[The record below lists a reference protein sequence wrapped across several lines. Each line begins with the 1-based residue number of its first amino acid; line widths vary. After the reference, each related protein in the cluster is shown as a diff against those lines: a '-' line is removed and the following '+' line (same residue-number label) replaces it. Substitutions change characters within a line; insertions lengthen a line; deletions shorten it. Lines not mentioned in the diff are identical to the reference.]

1 MKTLFG
7 LLLAAGAIIGSSS
20 ASYACS
26 CATGDPA
33 FEFNEAKVVFIGR
46 MIKGTERF
54 SVKDN
59 DGKSVSLE
67 AGTIRFAVQESFK
80 GEVVGEVSLEV
91 ASMRGTS
98 CGPYGLRR
106 GIVYLVYGYA
116 SKQDPQTLYTGV
128 CTRTIEAAS
137 EYAKEDLKFLRNM
150 PPPGTGGN
158 LRGRV
163 WADLRAGGATPL
175 TNVTVTVVGPDQ
187 QELKAFTNDK
197 GDFEIK
203 FLKPGKY
210 VITPTLP
217 EHYYSDH
224 PSREITIEDRGT
236 AAVGFEA
243 YMDGSVVGRVVDK
256 EGNPF
261 NSVFLH
267 FGNKAATYGHS
278 TGEDGEFKVE
288 GVPPG
293 DYYLYLELEN
303 SDYKKNKY
311 YYYPGTLNREEA
323 KVFEV
328 GLGEKIEGVVFTL
341 PEGFNIR
348 LVEGQ
353 VTWKDGRPAANV
365 DIMLLCPENS
375 RPDGFRV
382 EFGPTSGKTDENGNF
397 KLEAFT
403 GETYWI
409 EARASGENVEFHSR
423 SRQIQVTDHVRDLR
437 VVLSEKGYFGEGCP
451 DKK

>member
-1 MKTLFG
+1 MLAK
-7 LLLAAGAIIGSSS
+7 LLVSVAVISCFILISPRAH
-20 ASYACS
+20 ACS
-26 CATGDPA
+26 CATGDPP
-33 FEFNEAKVVFIGR
+33 FEFNRAKVVFIGR
-46 MIKGTERF
+46 MIQGTEKF
-54 SVKDN
+54 SVKGK
-59 DGKSVSLE
+59 DGKSVALE

-80 GEVVGEVSLEV
+80 GDVVAEVALEV
-91 ASMRGTS
+91 DSMRGTS
-98 CGPYGLRR
+98 CGDYGLRK
-106 GIVYLVYGYA
+106 GVVYLAYGYE
-116 SKQDPQTLYTGV
+116 SERDPKTLYTGV
-128 CTRTIEAAS
+128 CTRTTEAVS
-137 EYAKEDLKFLRNM
+137 EYARKDLSFLRNM

-175 TNVTVTVVGPDQ
+175 ANLTINIVGPDR

-210 VITPTLP
+210 VVSPNFP

-224 PSREITIEDRGT
+224 PSQEVTIADRGT
-236 AAVGFEA
+236 AGVGFEA
-243 YMDGSVVGRVVDK
+243 YMDGSVVGRVIDK

-278 TGEDGEFKVE
+278 TGENGEFEVE

-293 DYYLYLELEN
+293 DYYLYLALEN
-303 SDYKKNKY
+303 GDYDKRRF
-311 YYYPGTLNREEA
+311 YYYPGTFNREDA

-328 GLGEKIEGVVFTL
+328 GLGEKIKGVVFTL
-341 PEGFNIR
+341 PEGFNVR
-348 LVEGQ
+348 MVEGQ
-353 VTWKDGRPAANV
+353 VTWKDGTPAANV

-375 RPDGFRV
+375 QPRGYRI
-382 EFGPTSGKTDENGNF
+382 EFMPPAGKTDEQGRF

-409 EARASGENVEFHSR
+409 EARASSDKGGFHSL
-423 SRQIQVTDHVRDLR
+423 SRKIQVTDNLRDLK
-437 VVLSEKGYFGEGCP
+437 VVLSENGYAGGCP
-451 DKK
+451 DK